1 MSTLVQQRQQPVRA
15 PGLSEQAQAQPAN
28 PLVSVRREPAAP
40 VPDCPVERPRA
51 FWRAILT
58 LSVETLR
65 EWRRRTVARRERSN
79 FDERTVRDIG
89 VDPSMVNYEI
99 RQSFWRPLR
108 DLRR

>member
-1 MSTLVQQRQQPVRA
+1 
-15 PGLSEQAQAQPAN
+15 
-28 PLVSVRREPAAP
+28 
-40 VPDCPVERPRA
+40 
-51 FWRAILT
+51 

-65 EWRRRTVARRERSN
+65 EWRRRTVARRELSN